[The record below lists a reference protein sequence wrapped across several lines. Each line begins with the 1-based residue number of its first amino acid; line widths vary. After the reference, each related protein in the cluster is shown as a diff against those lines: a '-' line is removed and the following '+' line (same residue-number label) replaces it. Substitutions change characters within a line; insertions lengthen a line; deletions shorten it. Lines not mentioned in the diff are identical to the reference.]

1 MNIKNYKDYIVSKLF
16 WILLL
21 FFTLFL
27 GFLVQSIYLVY
38 TVYVFLIIFVIS
50 DLLNRLWLKVVDC
63 NRSVTPLVINEGQE
77 VDVTVFVHNKFGL
90 PIPWLYAEDI
100 IPPGSECIGKNAQ
113 FLMLMPNEMVTISYK
128 LRFPRR
134 GYHKVGPLMLETGD
148 FFGLQRRFR
157 TDDKQ
162 EYITVLPS
170 VVYIKSFQVST
181 RRPHG
186 PIRVSHKIYEDP
198 TRIYGIREYVPG
210 DPIKSIHWKVSAKA
224 NKLQVKTYEPATV
237 LGATLALDMF
247 EDNYLPQTREERMEL
262 AITTTASIAYLLY
275 LSGEP
280 VGLVTNGLD
289 ASDTAKYQ
297 REQQISLARD
307 DLILKLKEETRPE
320 HISPLMVPTRR
331 SPIQLQKI
339 LENLARII
347 PNPIVNMTYLLQ
359 ITAPHIPRD
368 NALLLVVPQVSDDLA
383 SMIENLK
390 AKGFIVNIII
400 IKDDNGYQEA
410 VIKLGKFGISV
421 FHIQHEQDLFN
432 IAPQKIG
439 V

>member
-1 MNIKNYKDYIVSKLF
+1 MNKKNNIYPKIF
-16 WILLL
+16 WIILILS
-21 FFTLFL
+21 TLTL
-27 GFLVQSIYLVY
+27 GFFIKSLYLVY
-38 TVYVFLIIFVIS
+38 TIYVFLFIFFIS
-50 DLLNRLWLKVVDC
+50 NLLNRLWLSIVVC
-63 NRSVTPLVINEGQE
+63 NRSVSPLIVNEGEE
-77 VDVTVFVHNKFGL
+77 VEVTVFVHNKFWL
-90 PIPWLYAEDI
+90 PIPWLYVEDI
-100 IPPGSECIGKNAQ
+100 TPAECECIGNNAQ
-113 FLMLMPNEMVTISYK
+113 LLMLMPEEMRTISYK

-134 GYHKVGPLMLETGD
+134 GYHRVGPLMMETGD
-148 FFGLQRRFR
+148 FFGLQKRFR

-162 EYITVLPS
+162 EYVTVLPS

-224 NKLQVKTYEPATV
+224 SKLQVKTYEPATV
-237 LGATLALDMF
+237 IGATLALDMY
-247 EDNYLPQTREERMEL
+247 EDDYLPQTREERMEL

-297 REQQISLARD
+297 REKETSLARD
-307 DLILKLKEETRPE
+307 DLITKLVQETQPE

-331 SPIQLQKI
+331 SPVQLQKI

-347 PNPIVNMTYLLQ
+347 TNKEVDMSYLLQ

-383 SMIENLK
+383 GVIENMK
-390 AKGFIVNIII
+390 ARGFIVNVFI
-400 IKDDNGYQEA
+400 IKDDNAYREA
-410 VIKLGKFGISV
+410 VIKLGKFGIPI
-421 FHIQHEQDLFN
+421 FHIQHEQDLFY

>member
-1 MNIKNYKDYIVSKLF
+1 MDKRNYIVSKLF
-16 WILLL
+16 WIILLAFIL
-21 FFTLFL
+21 SL
-27 GFLVQSIYLVY
+27 GFLFKSMYLVY
-38 TVYVFLIIFVIS
+38 AIYVFLMIFVIS
-50 DLLNRLWLKVVDC
+50 DFLNRLWLKIIEC
-63 NRSVTPLVINEGQE
+63 NRSVGPLIINEGQE
-77 VDVTVFVHNKFGL
+77 VEVAVFVRNKFWL
-90 PIPWLYAEDI
+90 PVPWVYVEDI
-100 IPPGSECIGKNAQ
+100 IPSGSECIGSNAQ
-113 FLMLMPNEMVTISYK
+113 FLMLMPDEMVTISYK

-134 GYHKVGPLMLETGD
+134 GYHKIGPLMLETGD

-186 PIRVSHKIYEDP
+186 PVRVSHKIYEDP

-237 LGATLALDMF
+237 LGATLAIDMF
-247 EDNYLPQTREERMEL
+247 EDNYLPQNREERMEL

-280 VGLVTNGLD
+280 VGLITNGLD

-297 REQQISLARD
+297 RDSETSLARD
-307 DLILKLKEETRPE
+307 DLITKLVQEIQPE
-320 HISPLMVPTRR
+320 RISPLMVPTKR
-331 SPIQLQKI
+331 SPVQLQKI
-339 LENLARII
+339 LENLARIV
-347 PNPIVNMTYLLQ
+347 PNKIVSMTYLLQ

-368 NALLLVVPQVSDDLA
+368 NALVLIVPQVSDDLA
-383 SMIENLK
+383 SVIENMK
-390 AKGFIVNIII
+390 ARGFIVNVFI
-400 IKDDNGYQEA
+400 IKDDNAYQEA
-410 VIKLGKFGISV
+410 VIKLGKLGIFV
-421 FHIQHEQDLFN
+421 FHIQHEQDLFY
-432 IAPQKIG
+432 IAPQRIG

>member
-1 MNIKNYKDYIVSKLF
+1 MNISNYIVSKLF

-21 FFTLFL
+21 LVFLFL
-27 GFLVQSIYLVY
+27 GFLAQSVYLVY

-50 DLLNRLWLKVVDC
+50 DFLNRLWLKVIDC
-63 NRSVTPLVINEGQE
+63 NRSVGPLVINEGQDVE
-77 VDVTVFVHNKFGL
+77 VNIFIRNKFWL
-90 PIPWLYAEDI
+90 PVPWLYVEDI
-100 IPPGSECIGKNAQ
+100 IPPGTEYIGNNAR
-113 FLMLMPNEMVTISYK
+113 FLMLMPNEMITISYK

-134 GYHKVGPLMLETGD
+134 GYHRVGPLMLETGD
-148 FFGLQRRFR
+148 FFGLQKRFR

-186 PIRVSHKIYEDP
+186 PVRVSHKIYEDP

-247 EDNYLPQTREERMEL
+247 EDNYLPQTRDERIEL

-280 VGLVTNGLD
+280 VGLVTNGQD
-289 ASDTAKYQ
+289 ASDTARFQ
-297 REQQISLARD
+297 RDSETSLARD
-307 DLILKLKEETRPE
+307 DLITRLIEEVRPE

-331 SPIQLQKI
+331 SPVQLQKI

-347 PNPIVNMTYLLQ
+347 PNKIVDMTYLMQ
-359 ITAPHIPRD
+359 IMAPHIPRD
-368 NALLLVVPQVSDDLA
+368 NALILVVPQVSDDLA
-383 SMIENLK
+383 SVLENMK
-390 AKGFIVNIII
+390 AGGFIVNIVI
-400 IKDDNGYQEA
+400 IKDDNAYQEA
-410 VIKLGKFGISV
+410 VIKLGKFGVSV
-421 FHIQHEQDLFN
+421 FHIQHEQDLFY

>member
-1 MNIKNYKDYIVSKLF
+1 MNKKNNIYPKIF
-16 WILLL
+16 WIILILS
-21 FFTLFL
+21 TLTL
-27 GFLVQSIYLVY
+27 GFFIKSLYLVY
-38 TVYVFLIIFVIS
+38 TIYVFLFIFFIS
-50 DLLNRLWLKVVDC
+50 NLLNRLWLSIVVC
-63 NRSVTPLVINEGQE
+63 NRSVSPLIVNEGEE
-77 VDVTVFVHNKFGL
+77 VEVTVFVHNKFWL
-90 PIPWLYAEDI
+90 PIPWLYVEDI
-100 IPPGSECIGKNAQ
+100 TPVECECIGNNAQ
-113 FLMLMPNEMVTISYK
+113 LLMLMPEEMRTISYK

-134 GYHKVGPLMLETGD
+134 GYHRVGPLMMETGD
-148 FFGLQRRFR
+148 FFGLQKRFR

-162 EYITVLPS
+162 EYVTVLPS

-224 NKLQVKTYEPATV
+224 SKLQVKTYEPATV
-237 LGATLALDMF
+237 IGATLALDMY
-247 EDNYLPQTREERMEL
+247 EDDYLPQTREERMEL

-297 REQQISLARD
+297 REKETSLARD
-307 DLILKLKEETRPE
+307 DLITKLVQETQPE

-331 SPIQLQKI
+331 SPVQLQKI

-347 PNPIVNMTYLLQ
+347 PNKEVDMSYLLQ

-383 SMIENLK
+383 GVIENMK
-390 AKGFIVNIII
+390 ARGFIVNVFI
-400 IKDDNGYQEA
+400 IKDDNAYREA
-410 VIKLGKFGISV
+410 VIKLGKFGIPI
-421 FHIQHEQDLFN
+421 FHIQHEQDLFY